1 MNINDFWDYSLSLER
16 EYAEYRKRIMQ
27 NFSLS
32 AAETDILMF
41 LANNPE
47 FDTAAQVSKIRK
59 IPKSQVSLSVNS
71 LYEKELIKRIYKDN
85 NKKTIHLKITEK
97 ATPVIVYGRKIQE
110 EFSKQLFSGFT
121 EQEKSEFFRL
131 HFKIAEN
138 IELKRNDK
146 KCSI

>member
-1 MNINDFWDYSLSLER
+1 MNINDFWDYILSLER

-85 NKKTIHLKITEK
+85 NKKTIHLKIAEK

-121 EQEKSEFFRL
+121 EQEKSEFLRL

-138 IELKRNDK
+138 IESK
-146 KCSI
+146 KE